1 MHFSEW
7 PIDRGTYN
15 ASTELT
21 TVGEEIVF
29 FFQWIPRSLWAH
41 AAWVVRKQASYYVG
55 LGRDGWERKPLYAN
69 DSVPFTVCGN
79 LLGLISLS
87 SSGPSNN
94 NNEDFSGLYF
104 EQNSY
109 AVTTVYYLVVVVAVR
124 RRRPN
129 KLIIVMAWESRRLV
143 AVDFIVLPH
152 IVSGYGCC

>member
-1 MHFSEW
+1 M
-7 PIDRGTYN
+7 
-15 ASTELT
+15 
-21 TVGEEIVF
+21 
-29 FFQWIPRSLWAH
+29 
-41 AAWVVRKQASYYVG
+41 
-55 LGRDGWERKPLYAN
+55 YAN
-69 DSVPFTVCGN
+69 DSAPLTVCCIP
-79 LLGLISLS
+79 LSLIFIS
-87 SSGPSNN
+87 SSGLSKINN
-94 NNEDFSGLYF
+94 DDFSGLYF